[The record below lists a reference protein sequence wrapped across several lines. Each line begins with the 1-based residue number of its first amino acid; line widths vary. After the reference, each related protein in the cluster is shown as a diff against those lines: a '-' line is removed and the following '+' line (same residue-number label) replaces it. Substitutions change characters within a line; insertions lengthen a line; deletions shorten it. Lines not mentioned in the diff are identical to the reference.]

1 MLPAPRADP
10 GVRLSRT
17 GLLSRVL
24 AQRCSERM
32 GTPLQSRDARGATP
46 VTSVV
51 RLRVRRLAHAVHV
64 PLDRAPSLPRLRHRV
79 CGFVRRLPR
88 DSCTRPTPHARA
100 SSAML
105 IRASRRDPAPPW
117 RLRVG
122 MRPPRF
128 RRDPCVRDVVF
139 DPGRATLPRDNG
151 TAHVAFDHVHGLGL
165 CDIDAFVAQ

>member
-17 GLLSRVL
+17 GLLSRVM

-32 GTPLQSRDARGATP
+32 GTLLQSRDARGATP

-51 RLRVRRLAHAVHV
+51 RLRVRRL
-64 PLDRAPSLPRLRHRV
+64 LCRPRSPRSGAFPPPPPPPRV
-79 CGFVRRLPR
+79 RLC
-88 DSCTRPTPHARA
+88 SAASTVLCTRPTPHARA

-139 DPGRATLPRDNG
+139 DPGRAAAPRDDG